1 MQGQTQKHPK
11 GEAARPC
18 LFLFYFFL
26 LTSISTLQVKQWTT
40 DNESVHSM
48 KVLLF
53 VFGMINNQLGT
64 QSVKESCSQPS
75 VYSCECNY
83 I

>member
-11 GEAARPC
+11 GKAARPC

-75 VYSCECNY
+75 VYS
-83 I
+83 